1 MSVLPK
7 ISWPVPS
14 NRGNDF
20 ANQEDLM
27 SHLEGE
33 ATGWYM
39 VGSNG
44 MWHGGI
50 HITNATI
57 PWCALSGKTASELL
71 DFPVPFKGEQSVRCM
86 TDGEVVAYRICRD
99 YLTVPWETGP
109 LSVSGSFVLVRHYI
123 QPGEKKE
130 NGLHFY
136 TLYMHLAPYS
146 AYASSENET
155 HWIVND
161 KLPVFRRE
169 WTPDASAENRNTWR
183 VATIVSVQREP
194 Y

>member
-50 HITNATI
+50 HITNATT
-57 PWCALSGKTASELL
+57 PWCALSGKTASEPAG
-71 DFPVPFKGEQSVRCM
+71 FSC
-86 TDGEVVAYRICRD
+86 
-99 YLTVPWETGP
+99 
-109 LSVSGSFVLVRHYI
+109 
-123 QPGEKKE
+123 
-130 NGLHFY
+130 
-136 TLYMHLAPYS
+136 
-146 AYASSENET
+146 
-155 HWIVND
+155 
-161 KLPVFRRE
+161 
-169 WTPDASAENRNTWR
+169 
-183 VATIVSVQREP
+183 SVQR
-194 Y
+194 

>member
-1 MSVLPK
+1 MPVLPK
-7 ISWPVPS
+7 FSWPVPS

-44 MWHGGI
+44 MRHGGI
-50 HITNATI
+50 HITSTTT

-86 TDGEVVAYRICRD
+86 ADGEVVAYRICRN
-99 YLTVPWETGP
+99 YLTVPWEAGP
-109 LSVSGSFVLVRHYI
+109 LSVSGSFVLRRTGSGHY
-123 QPGEKKE
+123 
-130 NGLHFY
+130 
-136 TLYMHLAPYS
+136 
-146 AYASSENET
+146 
-155 HWIVND
+155 
-161 KLPVFRRE
+161 R
-169 WTPDASAENRNTWR
+169 
-183 VATIVSVQREP
+183 
-194 Y
+194 